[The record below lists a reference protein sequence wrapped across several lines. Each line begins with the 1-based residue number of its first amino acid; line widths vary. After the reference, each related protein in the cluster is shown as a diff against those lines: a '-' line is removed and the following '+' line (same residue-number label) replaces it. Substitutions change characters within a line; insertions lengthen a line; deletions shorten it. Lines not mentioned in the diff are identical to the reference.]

1 MKPNTSRSGS
11 VQKNGHR
18 RSNSRYSNGSN
29 TANTA
34 NSANSNSSSPL
45 YVVSSQNDEI
55 GNNRLLYLV
64 TKSIGKSCVATIT
77 NGARYQGLLVSA
89 DLSPT
94 GSSAL
99 SVVLMN
105 PVNVGK
111 SLIAEKSNIDSN
123 GDHLDKLII
132 QSKDLID
139 LEVIDVDLAESFKN
153 LKSPKQHHSPA
164 PQIQVQSTPAASVA
178 SNEESKFK
186 TDTDISGRTQFKERE
201 LQRWVPDE
209 DIDHPALNFNSNDT
223 FGESSTGQWDQFK
236 VNEEKFGVEASY
248 DEHLYTTRINTSAPD
263 YHERVAKAE
272 KLAREIELL
281 ATTDRHILE
290 ERGLQVD
297 DSGIDEEDKYSG
309 VDRRGDELMA
319 ALRNASIS
327 NDSSVPVP
335 PLGKQVAGKYVTPR
349 QRAAQYHNDPA
360 IISSSATSISKAT
373 PPPESPD
380 KLETV
385 EKTVGKTGTVE
396 KAQKPETKVP
406 EDVAG
411 VSVAKAAKNTV
422 PVKPDS
428 IPAKPQVS
436 QQPHNESFRLNAQS
450 EINSL
455 REFSA
460 NFKIP
465 HKMPSDLLPILT
477 KDKLKQDEILKK
489 QEQKKLQNEIEAT
502 SASQSQSNSEAQ
514 SQSQSPSKAKID
526 VAKPT
531 FKLNPKAAAFTPASK
546 HTQISPTPPKA
557 SYHRSPNNP
566 SPRMN
571 HQRPFSNG
579 SVSSG
584 SSVKRHHQISPA
596 DFFGGADRIPTK
608 ESQIKK
614 VESFQFAFNL
624 FVTTRKRHAEKNE
637 KSEKKSDT
645 VVYDKTF
652 QTPPTWD
659 STFDD
664 THDKL
669 FPALSYVNGSS
680 VSGNGSNKA
689 GGPMVMP
696 TTSPFIPSPMLAA
709 PAIPNAYG
717 GAPAGSKYPVSPHQQ
732 QAAAAAMAAHFQ
744 QQQFHA
750 AMMYQQQF
758 PVGIPPGQPPMHMY
772 PGGEPPFMPPG
783 GFMPPPGGFVAGGSP
798 VNGNMMLNPYNAGG
812 HNYNS
817 HHHSGR
823 RYNSHHQNRRGGHS

>member
-1 MKPNTSRSGS
+1 
-11 VQKNGHR
+11 
-18 RSNSRYSNGSN
+18 
-29 TANTA
+29 
-34 NSANSNSSSPL
+34 
-45 YVVSSQNDEI
+45 
-55 GNNRLLYLV
+55 NNRLLYLV

-139 LEVIDVDLAESFKN
+139 LEVIDVDLAD
-153 LKSPKQHHSPA
+153 
-164 PQIQVQSTPAASVA
+164 VA

-272 KLAREIELL
+272 KLAREIESS

-327 NDSSVPVP
+327 ND
-335 PLGKQVAGKYVTPR
+335 T
-349 QRAAQYHNDPA
+349 
-360 IISSSATSISKAT
+360 
-373 PPPESPD
+373 
-380 KLETV
+380 
-385 EKTVGKTGTVE
+385 
-396 KAQKPETKVP
+396 QKPETKVP

-669 FPALSYVNGSS
+669 FPALSYVN
-680 VSGNGSNKA
+680 
-689 GGPMVMP
+689 
-696 TTSPFIPSPMLAA
+696 A

-817 HHHSGR
+817 HH
-823 RYNSHHQNRRGGHS
+823 